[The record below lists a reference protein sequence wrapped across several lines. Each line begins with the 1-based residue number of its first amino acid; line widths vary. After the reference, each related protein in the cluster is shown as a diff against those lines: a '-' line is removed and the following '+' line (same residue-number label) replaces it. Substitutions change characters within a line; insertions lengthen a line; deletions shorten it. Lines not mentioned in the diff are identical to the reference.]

1 MNKNI
6 DFETEKY
13 NKYIL
18 IKSSEDYGKYLL
30 NKTIFDNLKYLD
42 YEICHLKEN
51 IKKSDNWFRLFGI
64 NNSKDCLI
72 IIVFGIKISIKK
84 KNDKDI

>member
-1 MNKNI
+1 M
-6 DFETEKY
+6 EY
-13 NKYIL
+13 LL
-18 IKSSEDYGKYLL
+18 IKTNEDYNKYLL
-30 NKTIFDNLKYLD
+30 NKMVFNKINILENKIDDLKD
-42 YEICHLKEN
+42 D

-72 IIVFGIKISIKK
+72 IIIFGIKISIKK